1 LRPRPNCTIESKFE
15 ECQPFSEVKLGHRRD
30 QDHWG
35 RKARSEG
42 YSARSAYK
50 LEEIQKRF
58 SPIPRNGKV
67 VDLGCAPGSWAEFIH
82 RYWGVNSRIVGVD
95 IGEAPGYL
103 GQLLTASVFDVEP
116 DALLAVLG
124 APADLLLSDMAPSTT
139 GSRFTDH
146 VRQIELAERARVL
159 AASVLRPGGHF
170 IAKVFDGEDAPD
182 FVQRVRGDYTGTK
195 RFKPKATRSES
206 VEFYVIGMGRLSAS
220 D

>member
-1 LRPRPNCTIESKFE
+1 
-15 ECQPFSEVKLGHRRD
+15 
-30 QDHWG
+30 
-35 RKARSEG
+35 
-42 YSARSAYK
+42 
-50 LEEIQKRF
+50 
-58 SPIPRNGKV
+58 V
-67 VDLGCAPGSWAEFIH
+67 VDLGCAPGSWTQFIFKF
-82 RYWGVNSRIVGVD
+82 GGADSRIVGVD

-116 DALLAVLG
+116 DALLAALG
-124 APADLLLSDMAPSTT
+124 GAADLLVSDMAPSTT

-170 IAKVFDGEDAPD
+170 IVKVFDGEDAPD
-182 FVQRVRGDYTGTK
+182 FVQRVRGDYSATK

-206 VEFYVIGMGRLSAS
+206 VEFYVIGMRRLGPS